1 VLIIII
7 SKMNNW
13 YNQLNDNL
21 SRLISN
27 ERKSKAASVRSM
39 MDNRIPISVSYAGGM
54 TGLITG
60 SKSASALTEGKITER
75 IEGNKRVGY
84 RENGTGAW
92 SIKQRERTTPAEDFR
107 ALMFGQE

>member
-1 VLIIII
+1 
-7 SKMNNW
+7 MDNW
-13 YNQLNDNL
+13 NEELFNNL
-21 SRLISN
+21 SRLGGN
-27 ERKSKAASVRSM
+27 QRKSKSKSASVSSM
-39 MDNRIPISVSYAGGM
+39 MENRIPIAVSYADGM

-84 RENGTGAW
+84 SENGTGAW